1 MRISRRDLLLSST
14 AVIVGTSSFAAQP
27 STASVVKV
35 PWQLPEKRPFKIIE
49 NEWIPL
55 PDGTRLAARVWLPD
69 GAETTP
75 VPVVFEYLPYR
86 KRDMTR
92 SRDDHWA
99 NTFVPYGFAFV
110 RVDIRGSGE
119 SDGILMDE
127 YLPQEQADAVE
138 VIAWLA
144 RQRWSSGAVGMRGKS
159 WGGFNSL
166 QVAAKAPPALRA
178 IVTHCATDNRYT
190 DDAHY
195 VGGALMF
202 DMLNWGAEFK
212 TVLAEPPDPAIFG
225 ERWHDMWLSRL
236 NSASPVFSEWLR
248 HQRYDAF
255 WQHGSVATDFSQ
267 IKCPV
272 FAVGG
277 QTDAYRNFIPQ
288 LLSNLKVPRK
298 GLMGP
303 WGHRFPQDA
312 DPGPG
317 LDWAAEETRWWTQWL
332 MANDTGIMQEPV
344 LQAFME
350 YQTPGET
357 WPKDTPG
364 RWVTEERWPSTDI
377 KSQIYYLN
385 ATGLALTQ
393 QRNEIRSVR
402 SQETLGLTKP
412 DWFPDIFSIDLA
424 SDQTSDDKRSLTF
437 DSFPLEEDI
446 EILGRPMVK
455 ILVSSDKPVAKLTIR
470 LNEVTPD
477 GKSWSVS
484 YGILNLTHR
493 TSDTNPTALE
503 PHRRYEVDVQC
514 FFSAHRFK
522 KGSIIRLAVSESLWP
537 MVWPSPEPVTLRITT
552 GSSRLFLP
560 VRPVETTPYAMPIGV
575 VTDRVEKE
583 MAAAKV
589 PPDSF
594 TVTQVGPDVDG
605 RVELRKAIH
614 SPPLTLDT
622 GSTVTIGADWHRSIK
637 EGDPNSSIW
646 RMEWSARINRGNW
659 DTTVSSI
666 IEMSSTVTEFHVKE
680 SVHAIEG
687 DKVVFDRKWEN
698 TIKRDL
704 M

>member
-1 MRISRRDLLLSST
+1 MKISRRKLLLSST
-14 AVIVGTSSFAAQP
+14 AVMVGTSSFAAQ
-27 STASVVKV
+27 ASASLGVRV
-35 PWQLPEKRPFKIIE
+35 PWRLPEKRPFKIIE

-55 PDGTRLAARVWLPD
+55 RDGTLLAARLWLPD

-92 SRDDHWA
+92 PRDDHWA
-99 NTFVPYGFAFV
+99 NAFVPYGFAFV

-119 SDGILMDE
+119 SDGILTDE
-127 YLPQEQADAVE
+127 YLLQEQADAVE

-144 RQRWSSGAVGMRGKS
+144 GQRWSTGAVGMRGKS

-166 QVAAKAPPALRA
+166 QVAAKAPPALKA

-202 DMLNWGAEFK
+202 DKLNWGAEFK
-212 TVLAEPPDPAIFG
+212 TVMVEPPDPAIVG
-225 ERWHDMWLSRL
+225 ERWHEMWVTRL
-236 NSASPVFSEWLR
+236 NAASPVFSEWLR

-255 WQHGSVATDFSQ
+255 WQHGSVATDYSQ

-272 FAVGG
+272 YAVGG

-288 LLSNLKVPRK
+288 LLANLKVPRK

-332 MANDTGIMQEPV
+332 TGVDTGIMKEPV
-344 LQAFME
+344 LEAFME
-350 YQTPGET
+350 YQTPAET

-364 RWVTEERWPSTDI
+364 RWVAEKAWPSTQI
-377 KSQIYYLN
+377 KSQTYYLN
-385 ATGLALTQ
+385 ANGLALSQ
-393 QRNEIRSVR
+393 QPDQIRSVR

-424 SDQTSDDKRSLTF
+424 ADQTPDDKRSLTF
-437 DSFPLEEDI
+437 DSVPLTGAI
-446 EILGRPMVK
+446 EILGRPIVK
-455 ILVSSDKPVAKLTIR
+455 ILVSSNKPVAKLTVR

-514 FFSAHRFK
+514 FFTAHRFK
-522 KGSIIRLAVSESLWP
+522 KGSMIRLAVSESLWP
-537 MVWPSPEPVTLRITT
+537 MVWPSPEPVTLQITT
-552 GSSRLFLP
+552 GASHLLLP
-560 VRPVETTPYAMPIGV
+560 IRAIEPTPYAMPIDV
-575 VTDRVEKE
+575 VTGRVEQE
-583 MAAAKV
+583 AKSV
-589 PPDSF
+589 KLPTDSF
-594 TVTQVGPDVDG
+594 TVTQVGPDAEG

-614 SPPLTLDT
+614 SPSLALDT
-622 GSTVTIGADWHRSIK
+622 GSTVTVSADWHRSIT
-637 EGDPNSSIW
+637 EGDPNSSVW
-646 RMEWSARINRGNW
+646 KMAWSARINRGSW
-659 DTTVSSI
+659 DTTISSSI
-666 IEMSSTVTEFHVKE
+666 EMTSTATEFHVKE
-680 SVHAIEG
+680 SVHALEG
-687 DKVVFDRKWEN
+687 DKAVLDRQWQN